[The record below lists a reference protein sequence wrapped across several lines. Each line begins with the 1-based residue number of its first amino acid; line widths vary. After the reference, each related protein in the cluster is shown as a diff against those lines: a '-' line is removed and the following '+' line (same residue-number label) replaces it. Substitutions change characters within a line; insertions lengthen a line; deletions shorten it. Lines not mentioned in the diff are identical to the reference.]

1 MAEIIGKNTIKLES
15 VDSTNNYTSKLL
27 ADNKLNEGTVVLAGY
42 QNAGRGQINNSWE
55 SEPGK
60 NLLMS
65 VLLYPD
71 FLPVQ
76 HQFLLSKVVAL
87 GVRDLLACFVDEVKI
102 KWPNDI
108 YVGDKKIAGILIENS
123 IMGYTIGSAIA
134 GIGVNIN
141 QKSFLSNAPNPV
153 SLFQLTGGF
162 FNLDE
167 LFGMLCE
174 TIELWYG
181 LLRSN
186 KVDIVNEA
194 YINAL
199 YRLGVESF
207 YSDNDGE
214 YLGVITGVNSIGQLL
229 IRASNGKNKNYHFKE
244 VAFL

>member
-1 MAEIIGKNTIKLES
+1 
-15 VDSTNNYTSKLL
+15 
-27 ADNKLNEGTVVLAGY
+27 
-42 QNAGRGQINNSWE
+42 
-55 SEPGK
+55 
-60 NLLMS
+60 
-65 VLLYPD
+65 
-71 FLPVQ
+71 
-76 HQFLLSKVVAL
+76 
-87 GVRDLLACFVDEVKI
+87 
-102 KWPNDI
+102 
-108 YVGDKKIAGILIENS
+108 
-123 IMGYTIGSAIA
+123 
-134 GIGVNIN
+134 
-141 QKSFLSNAPNPV
+141 V

-207 YSDNDGE
+207 YSDNDGV

>member
-1 MAEIIGKNTIKLES
+1 MAEIIGKSTIKLES

-27 ADNKLNEGTVVLAGY
+27 ADNKLIEGTVVLAGY
-42 QNAGRGQINNSWE
+42 QNAGRGQVNNSWE

-76 HQFLLSKVVAL
+76 YQFLLSKLIAL
-87 GVRDLLACFVDEVKI
+87 AVRDMLSCFVDDLKI

-123 IMGYTIGSAIA
+123 IMGYTLGSTVA
-134 GIGVNIN
+134 GIGININ
-141 QKSFLSNAPNPV
+141 QEIFLSNAPNPV
-153 SLFQLTGGF
+153 SLCQLVGRRF
-162 FNLDE
+162 DLNE
-167 LFGMLCE
+167 LFAMLCDR
-174 TIELWYG
+174 IESWYL
-181 LLRSN
+181 LLREGKLDVIN
-186 KVDIVNEA
+186 DAYVD
-194 YINAL
+194 AL
-199 YRLGVESF
+199 YRLGVESL

-214 YLGVITGVNSIGQLL
+214 YMGVITGVNPIGQLL
-229 IRASNGKNKNYHFKE
+229 IRASNGKNKTYHFKE